1 MVCLCQVF
9 VLQKQ
14 ERHRTILEEKCS
26 GMSTE
31 IEELQ
36 REVQKLR
43 PLQGIQ
49 DKIQRQYAEL
59 QERTQ
64 NAVCEAR
71 RFFINRT
78 DDGETQT

>member
-1 MVCLCQVF
+1 MLRSY
-9 VLQKQ
+9 LQKQ
-14 ERHRTILEEKCS
+14 ERHRAILEEKCS
-26 GMSTE
+26 GMSTQ

-49 DKIQRQYAEL
+49 HKIQRQYAEL

-64 NAVCEAR
+64 NAAGEAR
-71 RFFINRT
+71 RFYTCICNLNHR
-78 DDGETQT
+78 